1 MRFGKTVV
9 CAGWLAWGAGALQV
23 SGAFPEQESP
33 PLRQTSPLRL
43 EPLSDQDELYNKA
56 YQRLWEDTAFW
67 RSLLA
72 SPAPGPGSPRSVSAG
87 SPIRVFSDQN
97 KNEIQFTWSS
107 QNLGRVRRIVIY
119 DIAGERLAIL
129 RPGTQDSVSW
139 NFGNRWSDIVYFQV
153 WYTRNH
159 RELSLPPGKIAIFR

>member
-9 CAGWLAWGAGALQV
+9 CAGWLAWGVGALQV
-23 SGAFPEQESP
+23 AGALPEEESP

-43 EPLSDQDELYNKA
+43 EPLTDQDELYNKA

-72 SPAPGPGSPRSVSAG
+72 SPAPSHASPRSASG
-87 SPIRVFSDQN
+87 RSPIRVFSDQN
-97 KNEIQFTWSS
+97 RNAIQFTWSS

-119 DIAGERLAIL
+119 DVAGERLATL
-129 RPGTQDSVSW
+129 RPGTQDSASW
-139 NFGNRWSDIVYFQV
+139 NIGNRWSDIVYFQV